1 MELIGS
7 EFQFCKKMV
16 VEMATDSGRTVFWIY
31 SILLE
36 YTLRM
41 VKMVFIRKEKDES

>member
-1 MELIGS
+1 MALMGS

-16 VEMATDSGRTVFWIY
+16 VEMASDNGRTAFWIY

-41 VKMVFIRKEKDES
+41 VEMVIIRQEKDES